1 MYDINEWHIFFCNV
15 SNLYS
20 INNKYV
26 CLLEDENY
34 VHLRFNFITDA
45 SGDPSRMTR
54 PEVNTNGEPVSMI
67 STRSYSMIGEVIY
80 LFT

>member
-1 MYDINEWHIFFCNV
+1 M
-15 SNLYS
+15 L
-20 INNKYV
+20 
-26 CLLEDENY
+26 
-34 VHLRFNFITDA
+34 HLRFNFITDS

-80 LFT
+80 LFTQILLHKDLQFNLIMSREHSLNG

>member
-1 MYDINEWHIFFCNV
+1 MKIMEIYNM
-15 SNLYS
+15 L
-20 INNKYV
+20 
-26 CLLEDENY
+26 
-34 VHLRFNFITDA
+34 HLRINFITDA

-80 LFT
+80 LFIMSYINIFT

>member
-1 MYDINEWHIFFCNV
+1 M
-15 SNLYS
+15 L
-20 INNKYV
+20 
-26 CLLEDENY
+26 
-34 VHLRFNFITDA
+34 HLRFNFITDS
-45 SGDPSRMTR
+45 SGDPARMTR